1 MKVQKVSQS
10 VSSFA
15 GISFV
20 HEEFNNCGLLQLIDQ
35 HPGQRNTSETGTN
48 NCSGRGLR
56 YSFAEE
62 KWQKPYWN
70 ICDRHR
76 KAYRAAAPD
85 TLLRELKELAT
96 EDTIVTSSSGKEYR
110 FNINEKMNDMNIK
123 SLLLTGQ
130 LEKGRKDDLDYDNQI
145 IEHEKW
151 DAKRTCKH
159 TTGYF
164 AGIGPT
170 GVYSHPK
177 RGRLQTQISPS
188 FLLSAIHRGESPH
201 SSFCRT
207 TISLL
212 HDVAPILPNDQLQS
226 EKVDRLLKER

>member
-177 RGRLQTQISPS
+177 R
-188 FLLSAIHRGESPH
+188 
-201 SSFCRT
+201 
-207 TISLL
+207 
-212 HDVAPILPNDQLQS
+212 
-226 EKVDRLLKER
+226 

>member
-62 KWQKPYWN
+62 KWQKMFKN
-70 ICDRHR
+70 IYDRHW
-76 KAYRAAAPD
+76 KACRGNRAAAPD
-85 TLLRELKELAT
+85 TLLPKIKESAT
-96 EDTIVTSSSGKEYR
+96 EDTIVTSSNNKEEYLSN
-110 FNINEKMNDMNIK
+110 FNEKMNDLNIK
-123 SLLLTGQ
+123 SLMLTGQ
-130 LEKGRKDDLDYDNQI
+130 LEKGKKYDLDYDNQI

-151 DAKRTCKH
+151 DAKRTYKH

-177 RGRLQTQISPS
+177 RDRLQTQIYA
-188 FLLSAIHRGESPH
+188 LLSCFRPFIAAK
-201 SSFCRT
+201 
-207 TISLL
+207 
-212 HDVAPILPNDQLQS
+212 APLILLPNDHFT
-226 EKVDRLLKER
+226 VT

>member
-226 EKVDRLLKER
+226 EKVDRLLKEG

>member
-35 HPGQRNTSETGTN
+35 QPGKRKTSEAGTN

-130 LEKGRKDDLDYDNQI
+130 LEKGKKYDLDYDNQI
-145 IEHEKW
+145 IEHEKR
-151 DAKRTCKH
+151 DAGRTCKH

-164 AGIGPT
+164 AGIGST

-177 RGRLQTQISPS
+177 RNRLQSQIYALS
-188 FLLSAIHRGESPH
+188 FLLSPFIAAKAPTRHFAEQSFHSHMMWSP
-201 SSFCRT
+201 F
-207 TISLL
+207 
-212 HDVAPILPNDQLQS
+212 
-226 EKVDRLLKER
+226 

>member
-1 MKVQKVSQS
+1 M
-10 VSSFA
+10 
-15 GISFV
+15 
-20 HEEFNNCGLLQLIDQ
+20 
-35 HPGQRNTSETGTN
+35 PGEQGSRT
-48 NCSGRGLR
+48 
-56 YSFAEE
+56 
-62 KWQKPYWN
+62 
-70 ICDRHR
+70 
-76 KAYRAAAPD
+76 D

-177 RGRLQTQISPS
+177 RDRLQTHIYALS
-188 FLLSAIHRGESPH
+188 FLLSAIYRGENPTRPFAERPFH
-201 SSFCRT
+201 CYMMWLPFCRT
-207 TISLL
+207 TNCSPKRSI
-212 HDVAPILPNDQLQS
+212 DC
-226 EKVDRLLKER
+226 